1 MKTNQVVE
9 KGEEGKR
16 RERKCTRN
24 AEVCVNLCTS
34 YTDPHV
40 HMLITCCMHMHM

>member
-16 RERKCTRN
+16 RKERKCTRN
-24 AEVCVNLCTS
+24 AEVCVNLHTS
-34 YTDPHV
+34 YTALT
-40 HMLITCCMHMHM
+40 HMCTC